1 MQWITAILTL
11 GGVLVGIW
19 ATIKYVIL
27 FELRIDNNTFRIL
40 YELSLKERR
49 FVLEE
54 EFFTEKRHPVIF
66 RALCFFENQPWFYLT
81 HGERL
86 LQAGF
91 HGKDQVSYI
100 TCTRWNSKK
109 IKKLLIVKLPSLQ
122 LEHFGVPIRVANPW
136 FTDKIGSIRES
147 YEPTQPYKFWKD
159 LDEEIQLVVDGKIS
173 KTSAIFYGEPGNG
186 KSSLIKYFAIK
197 YKLPIVIL
205 TFVPEYTN
213 MDIMYM
219 FSQISESCIVLLED
233 FDNYFDKRKCI
244 IGESNSGSNNMGIK
258 FTFDSILNCLDGVY
272 NNYKKTI
279 FIMTANDINK
289 IDVALKNRP
298 SRFKYLM
305 EFSNP
310 NTEARY
316 EMIGDWAYDSNKLN
330 LDQLFRIKEY
340 KEKGF
345 SLEDSLAKIKIEQT
359 ESENEEAIKKTT
371 GAPYI

>member
-1 MQWITAILTL
+1 MPWITTILTL

-27 FELRIDNNTFRIL
+27 YELRIDNNTFRIL
-40 YELSLKERR
+40 YELSLRESR

-66 RALCFFENQPWFYLT
+66 RALCFFKNQPWFYLT

-109 IKKLLIVKLPSLQ
+109 IKCLLNLKLPNLQ
-122 LEHFGVPIRVANPW
+122 LEHFGIPIRIANPW
-136 FTDKIGSIRES
+136 YTDKIGSIKES
-147 YEPTQPYKFWKD
+147 FDPVQPCSFWKD
-159 LDEEIQLVVDGKIS
+159 LDEEIKLVIDGKIS

-186 KSSLIKYFAIK
+186 KTSLIKYFAVK

-219 FSQISESCIVLLED
+219 FSQINENCIVLLED
-233 FDNYFDKRKCI
+233 FDNYFDQRKCI

-272 NNYKKTI
+272 NNYKKTV
-279 FIMTANDINK
+279 FIMTANDIEK
-289 IDVALKNRP
+289 VDPALKNRP

-305 EFSNP
+305 KFDNP
-310 NTEARY
+310 NTELRY
-316 EMIGDWAYDSNKLN
+316 NLISDWAYETNGLN
-330 LDQLFRIKEY
+330 LDQIFRIKEY
-340 KEKGF
+340 KEKGM
-345 SLEDSLAKIKIEQT
+345 SLEESLSKIKIEKIKV
-359 ESENEEAIKKTT
+359 EEQKNNLNGPFI
-371 GAPYI
+371 